1 MDFHAEPPGP
11 PDLIAC
17 PEASCLAPAQVVDR
31 FSLWST
37 DGPVDHAKT
46 MCLSGHGFTPM
57 VDMLAAWPVAAPTRA
72 LGTGG

>member
-1 MDFHAEPPGP
+1 
-11 PDLIAC
+11 
-17 PEASCLAPAQVVDR
+17 
-31 FSLWST
+31 
-37 DGPVDHAKT
+37 